1 MASPVR
7 GGVMWPRAKPW
18 KDGPRPLQFPLPR
31 LEGEGCTQDP
41 RLSPWAKLCRP
52 PRRADLCHERRL
64 HDAGMRAT
72 LTDERKTTVIL
83 RFPLDYNEVAQD
95 YKPRNLCYGSGMPAV
110 LEKLRNRLG
119 NRPR

>member
-1 MASPVR
+1 
-7 GGVMWPRAKPW
+7 
-18 KDGPRPLQFPLPR
+18 
-31 LEGEGCTQDP
+31 
-41 RLSPWAKLCRP
+41 
-52 PRRADLCHERRL
+52 
-64 HDAGMRAT
+64 MRAT

>member
-1 MASPVR
+1 MAQGEALGKTAPAPFCSPSPAWR
-7 GGVMWPRAKPW
+7 GRGE
-18 KDGPRPLQFPLPR
+18 G
-31 LEGEGCTQDP
+31 EGEGCTQDP